1 MIEIIFSVV
10 ALLFFGL
17 IFWVVRRLR
26 EPKKARRV
34 IGGESG
40 LLIITRGGNYR
51 RIDTSYERDHFT
63 DYSSSS
69 DDTSDYRSRSNHAR
83 DYYST
88 FGDNVTNYSSRSSD
102 TSDYGSTSSYDG
114 GGGSSSGGGAGGDW

>member
-1 MIEIIFSVV
+1 MIEIIFSIV
-10 ALLFFGL
+10 AILFFGL
-17 IFWVVRRLR
+17 IFWVIRKLR
-26 EPKKARRV
+26 EPKKAKSV
-34 IGGESG
+34 IGDKSG
-40 LLIITRGGNYR
+40 LVIITRGGKSR

-69 DDTSDYRSRSNHAR
+69 DDTNDYHSRSNYTR

-88 FGDNVTNYSSRSSD
+88 FGDNVTDHSSRSSD

-114 GGGSSSGGGAGGDW
+114 GGGSSSGGGAGGDF